1 MPLRR
6 ALDAAA
12 NLRPDSHTIRI
23 IGRRRIS
30 IRLDQPTWQALQEI
44 AARERI
50 TVQELCTAINAEK
63 PRGLSLTTAVRIAV
77 LRYYRDAAT
86 ESGHAKARH
95 GKTLH

>member
-12 NLRPDSHTIRI
+12 NLRLDSHNIH

-44 AARERI
+44 AARECV
-50 TVQELCTAINAEK
+50 TVHELCTAINAEK
-63 PRGLSLTTAVRIAV
+63 PRGLNLTTAIRIAV

>member
-23 IGRRRIS
+23 GGGRRIC
-30 IRLDQPTWQALQEI
+30 LDQPTWQALQEI
-44 AARERI
+44 AGRERI

-63 PRGLSLTTAVRIAV
+63 PRGLNLTTAIRIAV